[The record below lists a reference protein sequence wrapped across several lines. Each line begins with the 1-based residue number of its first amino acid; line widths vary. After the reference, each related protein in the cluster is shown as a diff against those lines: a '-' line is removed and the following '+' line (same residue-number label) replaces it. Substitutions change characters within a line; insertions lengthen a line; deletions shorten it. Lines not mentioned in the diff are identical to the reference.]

1 MENTKKENVL
11 KRFASA
17 VGGNNLVLIGA
28 IIVVFILFTAINPNY
43 LTWTN
48 FVNLLVA
55 ASLVGIV
62 AVGHTYLIIAGQN
75 DLSPGSL
82 CAFCGVAVAGGKGAC
97 TVQMGG
103 FVTVPY
109 SDTVPTLGYTG
120 LAADGTGGVKTS
132 AEGTKYWVVARDS
145 NAKTVTILL

>member
-82 CAFCGVAVAGGKGAC
+82 CAFCGVAVALFL
-97 TVQMGG
+97 QW
-103 FVTVPY
+103 
-109 SDTVPTLGYTG
+109 G
-120 LAADGTGGVKTS
+120 LPIP
-132 AEGTKYWVVARDS
+132 VA
-145 NAKTVTILL
+145 ILLTLISAARL

>member
-82 CAFCGVAVAGGKGAC
+82 CAFCGVAVALFLQWGLPIPVAILL
-97 TVQMGG
+97 
-103 FVTVPY
+103 
-109 SDTVPTLGYTG
+109 TLGCGVLCG
-120 LAADGTGGVKTS
+120 LF
-132 AEGTKYWVVARDS
+132 
-145 NAKTVTILL
+145 NAWMVNCIKLEAFIATLGPRPWSEASLS

>member
-75 DLSPGSL
+75 
-82 CAFCGVAVAGGKGAC
+82 AGGDSAVPWLRRALR
-97 TVQMGG
+97 TVQC
-103 FVTVPY
+103 
-109 SDTVPTLGYTG
+109 L
-120 LAADGTGGVKTS
+120 DG
-132 AEGTKYWVVARDS
+132 
-145 NAKTVTILL
+145 

>member
-82 CAFCGVAVAGGKGAC
+82 CAFCGVAVALMA
-97 TVQMGG
+97 
-103 FVTVPY
+103 FSY
-109 SDTVPTLGYTG
+109 SFWYSSQCSRSFKSP
-120 LAADGTGGVKTS
+120 
-132 AEGTKYWVVARDS
+132 AENFQFFASSSMRSRKRFFCSFFETFRKIFTTR
-145 NAKTVTILL
+145 